1 MKIYEE
7 LRKRYEGIEEYSME
21 SGDWE
26 DAGVE
31 AYKAGNYLKAVE
43 EFQRVIVS
51 IPDHYNAY
59 EMCSYALYK
68 SGERK
73 KAVGYLE
80 EGLEIAKSYHC
91 ESEILEEVL
100 EEVVEDMERS
110 LKGMKKGEELDTE
123 YIEEIME

>member
-7 LRKRYEGIEEYSME
+7 LRERYKDIEEYCVE

-31 AYKAGNYLKAVE
+31 AYRNGNYLKAVE

-59 EMCSYALYK
+59 EMCSYALYE
-68 SGERK
+68 SGEK
-73 KAVGYLE
+73 EKAVEYLKEGIEVAESFEGEAKLPE
-80 EGLEIAKSYHC
+80 EMI
-91 ESEILEEVL
+91 
-100 EEVVEDMERS
+100 EDMRRS
-110 LKGMKKGEELDTE
+110 LERMKKGGELDTE
-123 YIEEIME
+123 YIKEIME

>member
-7 LRKRYEGIEEYSME
+7 LRKVYKGIEEYSVE

-43 EFQRVIVS
+43 KFQRVIVS

-68 SGERK
+68 DGKEER
-73 KAVGYLE
+73 GIEYLE
-80 EGLEIAKSYHC
+80 TGIEIA
-91 ESEILEEVL
+91 ESFEGEAKLPDEMI
-100 EEVVEDMERS
+100 EDMRES
-110 LKGMKKGEELDTE
+110 LARMKKRKELDKN
-123 YIEEIME
+123 YIDEIME

>member
-7 LRKRYEGIEEYSME
+7 LRKRYEGIEEYSVE

-31 AYKAGNYLKAVE
+31 AYKEGNYLKAVE

-51 IPDHYNAY
+51 IPDHHNAY
-59 EMCSYALYK
+59 EMCSYALYETGEK
-68 SGERK
+68 ERAIEYLEAGIEIAESFEGEAKLPEEMLEDMRGSLERMKRGER
-73 KAVGYLE
+73 
-80 EGLEIAKSYHC
+80 
-91 ESEILEEVL
+91 
-100 EEVVEDMERS
+100 
-110 LKGMKKGEELDTE
+110 LDSE

>member
-7 LRKRYEGIEEYSME
+7 LRRKYKGIEEYSVE

-31 AYKAGNYLKAVE
+31 AYKSGKYLKAVE

-59 EMCSYALYK
+59 EMCSYALYE
-68 SGERK
+68 SGEK
-73 KAVGYLE
+73 EKAVEYLE
-80 EGLEIAKSYHC
+80 EGIEVAESFEGEAK
-91 ESEILEEVL
+91 LPEEMI
-100 EEVVEDMERS
+100 EDMRRS
-110 LKGMKKGEELDTE
+110 LKRIKAGEELDAE
-123 YIEEIME
+123 YLEEIME

>member
-7 LRKRYEGIEEYSME
+7 LRGKYKGIEEYSVE

-31 AYKAGNYLKAVE
+31 AYKEGNYLKAVE

-59 EMCSYALYK
+59 EMCSYALYG
-68 SGERK
+68 SGDRE
-73 KAVGYLE
+73 KAVEYLE
-80 EGLEIAKSYHC
+80 EGIEVAESFEGEAK
-91 ESEILEEVL
+91 LPEEMI
-100 EEVVEDMERS
+100 EDMRRS
-110 LKGMKKGEELDTE
+110 LERMKKGEELDE
-123 YIEEIME
+123 NYIAEIME

>member
-7 LRKRYEGIEEYSME
+7 LRRKYKGIEEYSVE

-31 AYKAGNYLKAVE
+31 AYKAGKYLKAVE

-59 EMCSYALYK
+59 EMCSYALYE
-68 SGERK
+68 SGEK
-73 KAVGYLE
+73 EKAVEYLE
-80 EGLEIAKSYHC
+80 EGIEVAESFEGEAK
-91 ESEILEEVL
+91 LPEEMI
-100 EEVVEDMERS
+100 EDMRRS
-110 LKGMKKGEELDTE
+110 LERIKAGEELDAE
-123 YIEEIME
+123 YLEEIME